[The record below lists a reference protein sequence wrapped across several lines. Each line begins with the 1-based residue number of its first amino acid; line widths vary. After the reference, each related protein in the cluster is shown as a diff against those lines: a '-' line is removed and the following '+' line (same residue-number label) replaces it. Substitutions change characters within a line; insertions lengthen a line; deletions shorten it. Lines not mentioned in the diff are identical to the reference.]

1 MTRYRAILPTLLAI
15 LIISGT
21 TSRGTTAYAGKN
33 ATGDTMTADT
43 VAADS
48 ADMTYADTTA
58 ADSLLPDSLAAD
70 SLPLTKAESLM
81 RLLDNKMFGTSQV
94 AVMAYD
100 LTADTLI
107 FAHNER
113 QLMRPA
119 STMKLLTAITALHN
133 LGSSYRLATS
143 LIADGNTATQNS
155 GQQQNIFIGD
165 IIVRGGMDPLFN
177 TDDMHAFVDAIAQ
190 QHIDTIYGD
199 IRADRSFKDTLL
211 LGEGWCWDDDNPVL
225 TPLPWNR
232 KDTFV
237 RKYRQMLQAQ
247 GITILPTSLIPTD
260 SLGNPTVTTPPARR
274 RTLCTRTHTIQQIL
288 IPMLKKSDNLY
299 AEALFYHIAAQRRR
313 PATRRHTADIM
324 RRLIASLGLNPAHY
338 RIADGSGLSLYNYQ
352 TAELQVKLLRFAY
365 HSPDIYPHLY
375 PALPVAGTDGTLKKR
390 MRTQP
395 TLDNVHAKTGSLTG
409 ISSLSGYLTSADGNT
424 IAFAIINQGI
434 MSATSAKRF
443 QDNVCRILCR

>member
-70 SLPLTKAESLM
+70 SLPLTKAESLI

-143 LIADGNTATQNS
+143 LIADGNTATQDN
-155 GQQQNIFIGD
+155 GLQQNIFIGD
-165 IIVRGGMDPLFN
+165 IIVRG
-177 TDDMHAFVDAIAQ
+177 
-190 QHIDTIYGD
+190 
-199 IRADRSFKDTLL
+199 
-211 LGEGWCWDDDNPVL
+211 
-225 TPLPWNR
+225 
-232 KDTFV
+232 
-237 RKYRQMLQAQ
+237 
-247 GITILPTSLIPTD
+247 
-260 SLGNPTVTTPPARR
+260 
-274 RTLCTRTHTIQQIL
+274 
-288 IPMLKKSDNLY
+288 
-299 AEALFYHIAAQRRR
+299 
-313 PATRRHTADIM
+313 
-324 RRLIASLGLNPAHY
+324 
-338 RIADGSGLSLYNYQ
+338 
-352 TAELQVKLLRFAY
+352 
-365 HSPDIYPHLY
+365 
-375 PALPVAGTDGTLKKR
+375 
-390 MRTQP
+390 
-395 TLDNVHAKTGSLTG
+395 
-409 ISSLSGYLTSADGNT
+409 
-424 IAFAIINQGI
+424 
-434 MSATSAKRF
+434 
-443 QDNVCRILCR
+443 